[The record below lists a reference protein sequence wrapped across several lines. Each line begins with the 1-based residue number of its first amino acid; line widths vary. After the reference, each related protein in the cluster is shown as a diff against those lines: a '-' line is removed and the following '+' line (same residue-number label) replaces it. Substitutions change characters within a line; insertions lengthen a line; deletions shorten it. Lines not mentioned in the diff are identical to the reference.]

1 MLTGNYDIQDRLDA
15 NKYTVDAR
23 KTILDIIDKGKLPIV
38 EGGSWF
44 YIKHLFT
51 GICDAYER
59 EDIHK
64 EAKTLAKK
72 VIAKDKSDFVMAL
85 SRFQTLADQV
95 DFND

>member
-44 YIKHLFT
+44 YIRLLFA

-64 EAKTLAKK
+64 EASLWLRK
-72 VIAKDKSDFVMAL
+72 
-85 SRFQTLADQV
+85 
-95 DFND
+95 